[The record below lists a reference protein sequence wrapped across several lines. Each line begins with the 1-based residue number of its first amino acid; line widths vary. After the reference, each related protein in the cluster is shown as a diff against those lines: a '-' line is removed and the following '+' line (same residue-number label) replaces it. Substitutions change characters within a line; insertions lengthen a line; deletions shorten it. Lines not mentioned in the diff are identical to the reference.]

1 MFHHV
6 QVPKDFLENY
16 LIMCMFVYFIFWL
29 GMCLCSVSRDIG
41 YLFAGVPGSCE
52 CLIQVLEIESGSS
65 ARAMFKH
72 WSIFPS
78 HSWEVFETIF
88 FYKVLI

>member
-1 MFHHV
+1 
-6 QVPKDFLENY
+6 
-16 LIMCMFVYFIFWL
+16 MFVYFIFWL

-65 ARAMFKH
+65 ARAIRAQPFLQLPDDR
-72 WSIFPS
+72 FF
-78 HSWEVFETIF
+78 VFLF
-88 FYKVLI
+88 FLLFFFGFF